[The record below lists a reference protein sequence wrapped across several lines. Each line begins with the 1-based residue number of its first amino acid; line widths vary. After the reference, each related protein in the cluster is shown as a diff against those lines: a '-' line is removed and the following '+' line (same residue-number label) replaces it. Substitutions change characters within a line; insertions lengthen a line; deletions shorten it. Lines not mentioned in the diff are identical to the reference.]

1 TVSGTAL
8 AVELQAKSADHL
20 EASGT
25 EEIAYLAA
33 SDTVAVALPA
43 ASLGLG
49 CAFAPARALLD
60 RGACLAIA
68 TDWNPGS
75 APMGNLRTRACS
87 VDAGGTLR
95 VAERSA
101 GRSDPAAHALVLAHR
116 GRIEAGMTGDLVIYP
131 AERYPCTSHV
141 RGRVMPV
148 AVWKTGQAGSRN
160 PQANA

>member
-1 TVSGTAL
+1 
-8 AVELQAKSADHL
+8 ELQAKSADHL

-75 APMGNLRTRACS
+75 APMGRLMTGASSLAAREKLRNAE
-87 VDAGGTLR
+87 L
-95 VAERSA
+95 VAAITYR
-101 GRSDPAAHALVLAHR
+101 AAHAPGR
-116 GRIEAGMTGDLVIYP
+116 EDPGRIEARMKAGLVIYYG
-131 AERYPCTSHV
+131 ESYPYISYLQ
-141 RGRVMPV
+141 GSVM
-148 AVWKTGQAGSRN
+148 
-160 PQANA
+160 